1 MGSTIQITHS
11 KNLSFKKLSFLY
23 LVFILF
29 LFFSSPGQY
38 VVHYTHLSN
47 SQTDLNSR
55 LISKLKSFNSVL
67 PQEMDLKNTTLECY
81 NGIDA
86 LEQQYAEYAEKN
98 LVTGDKLR
106 DNNFAEKI
114 VRKGQL
120 APKLQGI
127 LDQYLAS
134 FVKISKRDLSADLV
148 SLRDF
153 TSNDIKTIDFFFK
166 ETPNGV
172 VNAMF
177 EHFKTVFLY
186 NSLIELTHQNIDL
199 PKFELISLKDA
210 KFIEKFRR
218 SLVLGESL
226 ELAVKPEKLGL
237 VPTVKINGTLVE
249 IKTQNNGIF
258 NVSYK
263 PYKPGPYALEV
274 VVGDKRLLSGFTV
287 LKPEFRYIMDRSNLN
302 AKVGS
307 TCELSLDSQYFPKSG
322 VSFSSPKASVKRV
335 KNALKIVPIGE
346 GVFEIFMKVN
356 DQVVDKVTLFAHAPG
371 AIKVG
376 LMDIGGNLAS
386 LEKANRLESTN
397 TFWQVVNFQMTVV
410 DPSGNKKSLKSAT
423 RYLRNELREL
433 ESKAVP
439 GSTIIF
445 DNIKLVGQ
453 TSGSTQVGQPLIM
466 VK

>member
-1 MGSTIQITHS
+1 
-11 KNLSFKKLSFLY
+11 
-23 LVFILF
+23 LF

-38 VVHYTHLSN
+38 VVHYTHLAN
-47 SQTDLNSR
+47 TQTDLNTR
-55 LISKLKSFNSVL
+55 LISKLKSFNSVV
-67 PQEMDLKNTTLECY
+67 PQEMDLKNTTLECL
-81 NGIDA
+81 NGMDA
-86 LEQQYAEYAEKN
+86 LQRKYAEYAEKN

-106 DNNFAEKI
+106 ENNFAEKI
-114 VRKGQL
+114 VRKGEL

-153 TSNDIKTIDFFFK
+153 TSNEVKTIDFFFK

-186 NSLIELTHQNIDL
+186 NSLVELTHQNIDL

-226 ELAVKPEKLGL
+226 ELAVKPEKIGL
-237 VPTVKINGTLVE
+237 VPTVKINGNLVE
-249 IKTQNNGIF
+249 IKSQNNGIF
-258 NVSYK
+258 NASFK
-263 PYKPGPYALEV
+263 PFKPGAYALEV
-274 VVGDKRLLSGFTV
+274 IVGDKRLLSGFNV

-307 TCELSLDSQYFPKSG
+307 TCELSLDSQYFPKAG

-335 KNALKIVPIGE
+335 KNALKIVPTEE

-371 AIKVG
+371 PIPVG

-410 DPSGNKKSLKSAT
+410 DPNGHKKSLKSAT
-423 RYLRNELREL
+423 RYLRNELRDL
-433 ESKAVP
+433 ESKALP